1 VAVAATSLF
10 HLLSV
15 AQIRTVLAPALDE
28 QRESQPAG
36 KPDEKAALL
45 ESLRRTFPRAS
56 RTIEASARRAH
67 DDWYGLFGA
76 REATTAAARRRALLL
91 GACMALLALGLLA
104 TVFEMIGVYLTQYLG
119 QAVLRGVRQSVFE
132 HLQTQPLSYFENQ
145 RSGDL
150 ISRLTNDTTVLQGLF
165 SAPVTTMLSSLP
177 TALGM
182 VVYMFILSWRL
193 AMVVFVM
200 LPVIALLV
208 VVIGGRLRRQAR
220 TVQQRMADLVA
231 FIEQTLTGMRV
242 IQAFGME
249 TVVDGMFGK
258 ANDGVFRSAVRM
270 ARLRALNVPA
280 SVALPIVGLVVSLLV
295 GGNEIISGRMAG
307 GSSLVAFVFAMLLL
321 GTHIAHITRLNLVL
335 QHGAASCGRLWE
347 VLDTPSQMTDAPD
360 AVELARMEGRIEF
373 RGVSLVYDEEAGPV
387 LHNLSLTVRPGE
399 VVAFAGPSGAG
410 KTSLVNLVP
419 RLYDVSAGE
428 VLVDGHDVRQVTRAS
443 LRGFMGI
450 VPQDTVLFATSVR
463 ENIAYGRSEA
473 TEEEIVAAAQ
483 AAQAHEFVQALP
495 QGYDTEIG
503 ERGAK
508 LSGGQRQRIAIARAL
523 LRDPRVLILDEATSS
538 LDAESESAV
547 QAAIARLLEGRTALI
562 VAHRL
567 STIRNADRI
576 VVLERGRIVEEGSH
590 DQLMAAGGLYRALY
604 ETQLREESRAG
615 TPALEQP

>member
-1 VAVAATSLF
+1 
-10 HLLSV
+10 
-15 AQIRTVLAPALDE
+15 
-28 QRESQPAG
+28 
-36 KPDEKAALL
+36 
-45 ESLRRTFPRAS
+45 
-56 RTIEASARRAH
+56 
-67 DDWYGLFGA
+67 
-76 REATTAAARRRALLL
+76 
-91 GACMALLALGLLA
+91 
-104 TVFEMIGVYLTQYLG
+104 
-119 QAVLRGVRQSVFE
+119 
-132 HLQTQPLSYFENQ
+132 
-145 RSGDL
+145 
-150 ISRLTNDTTVLQGLF
+150 
-165 SAPVTTMLSSLP
+165 
-177 TALGM
+177 
-182 VVYMFILSWRL
+182 
-193 AMVVFVM
+193 
-200 LPVIALLV
+200 
-208 VVIGGRLRRQAR
+208 
-220 TVQQRMADLVA
+220 
-231 FIEQTLTGMRV
+231 
-242 IQAFGME
+242 
-249 TVVDGMFGK
+249 
-258 ANDGVFRSAVRM
+258 
-270 ARLRALNVPA
+270 
-280 SVALPIVGLVVSLLV
+280 V